1 MFLSDV
7 SIKRPTFASVMM
19 LALVTLGAFSYK
31 RLAVDMFP
39 DVEIPVVTIV
49 TKFPGASPESVEREV
64 SKRIEE
70 AVNPIAGVKKVLS
83 VSRESVSTVMVEFQL
98 EVRLN
103 DGAQEARAKIAAI
116 RGELPEGIEEPII
129 RKLDFA
135 AAPVVSPALRS
146 GGLSPRDLTTLVEKK
161 VKRRFENL
169 PGVGKVDLVGSS
181 KREVN
186 VNIDQAR
193 LEALGMGVG
202 YVNLGIRLLNFISP
216 LAYLPTNVSV
226 FPLRVSG

>member
-1 MFLSDV
+1 MFLSDL
-7 SIKRPTFASVMM
+7 SIKRPIFAAVMM

-98 EVRLN
+98 EVKLN
-103 DGAQEARAKIAAI
+103 DGAQEARAKIASI

-129 RKLDFA
+129 QKLDFA
-135 AAPVVSPALRS
+135 AAPIVSLAVRSDDPSVEGPHHPRGEEGQAALREHPRRRQ
-146 GGLSPRDLTTLVEKK
+146 GRPRRSPPNARSTSTST
-161 VKRRFENL
+161 RRA
-169 PGVGKVDLVGSS
+169 SRRS
-181 KREVN
+181 AWASTR
-186 VNIDQAR
+186 
-193 LEALGMGVG
+193 
-202 YVNLGIRLLNFISP
+202 
-216 LAYLPTNVSV
+216 
-226 FPLRVSG
+226 